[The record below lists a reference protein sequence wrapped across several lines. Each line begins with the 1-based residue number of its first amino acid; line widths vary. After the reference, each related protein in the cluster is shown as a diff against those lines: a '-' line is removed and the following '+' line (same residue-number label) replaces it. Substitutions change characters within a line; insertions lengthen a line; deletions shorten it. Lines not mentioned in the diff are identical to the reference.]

1 MIFHLTMDYIQ
12 SKYLYVTLFYIVPS
26 TQGITGSNLLKIQ
39 VNPWVVILTVKTE
52 LSVLCTQNHVL

>member
-26 TQGITGSNLLKIQ
+26 TQGTTGSNLLKIQ